1 MIRPREL
8 ALEAARTNPGALV
21 PCPWCGSSVGAA
33 KLERHLDEVHADA
46 PTELPHVEGPDAGIY
61 VPMIALGVLGV
72 VMFGITV
79 AVAPESGRI
88 AAALPVVTL
97 GVAFAVSF
105 LAWRNVVR
113 ARLRF
118 EREMLVLRS
127 FFGLHRRRLVLSHL
141 RVETGSVMGS
151 RPAFPGDHQGRHEE
165 IKVGH
170 YLRLSDGTTTL
181 TLASSGAGA
190 RKRWKPDGVR
200 QGPKRRWVDVWLPTS
215 AMVAVELLVH
225 AHGGL
230 RVREAGESS

>member
-8 ALEAARTNPGALV
+8 ALEAARHPGALV

-46 PTELPHVEGPDAGIY
+46 PAELPHVEGPDAGIY
-61 VPMIALGVLGV
+61 VPMIVLGVLGIV
-72 VMFGITV
+72 AFGITV
-79 AVAPESGRI
+79 AVAPEIGRL
-88 AAALPVVTL
+88 ATVVPLVTL
-97 GVAFAVSF
+97 GVAFGVSF

-113 ARLRF
+113 ARLRL

-127 FFGLHRRRLVLSHL
+127 FFGLRRRRLVLSHL

-151 RPAFPGDHQGRHEE
+151 RPAFPGDHHGRHEE
-165 IKVGH
+165 IKVGN

-200 QGPKRRWVDVWLPTS
+200 QGPKRQWVDVWLPTS